1 MLQRVRHI
9 LIAMSEPTKN
19 IKLLFLQSYI
29 LTFVI
34 VVVITVMI
42 AFFSYVIHEYTNNSE
57 LMSQVVCDIMEKR
70 KLKSKRI
77 IRVKARL
84 TKQGEKNEEEF
95 SSDDEIEDMYDIIER
110 FDIDE
115 M

>member
-1 MLQRVRHI
+1 
-9 LIAMSEPTKN
+9 MSEPTKN
-19 IKLLFLQSYI
+19 IKITIPAKLHIDFRHRLLYDDM
-29 LTFVI
+29 T
-34 VVVITVMI
+34 MM

-57 LMSQVVCDIMEKR
+57 VMSQVVCDIMEKR

-77 IRVKARL
+77 IKNKARL
-84 TKQGEKNEEEF
+84 TKQGEKNLKKNVL
-95 SSDDEIEDMYDIIER
+95 SDDEIEDMYDIIER

>member
-1 MLQRVRHI
+1 
-9 LIAMSEPTKN
+9 MSEPTKN
-19 IKLLFLQSYI
+19 IKITIPAKLHIDFRNRLLYDDM
-29 LTFVI
+29 T
-34 VVVITVMI
+34 MM

-77 IRVKARL
+77 M
-84 TKQGEKNEEEF
+84 KNKF
-95 SSDDEIEDMYDIIER
+95 LSDDEIEDMYDIIER